1 MPFKSKFIRRKIS
14 SCKDFVLLEKYK
26 YKLRTS
32 VYSLNLSTLDSSIIN
47 LHSTLSFYSNDII
60 SDLVMNP
67 KISTSDILNSSK
79 ILFIDCNFLVF
90 WLQYSQCTYFSSF
103 QVVLVIQ
110 SIDYLPSL
118 VFFQINFLPEP
129 AWIPRSIA

>member
-14 SCKDFVLLEKYK
+14 SCKYFVLLEKYK

-32 VYSLNLSTLDSSIIN
+32 VYSLNLFTLDSSIIT
-47 LHSTLSFYSNDII
+47 LHSTLSFYFNDII

-110 SIDYLPSL
+110 SIDCLPSL
-118 VFFQINFLPEP
+118 VFFRINFLPEP

>member
-14 SCKDFVLLEKYK
+14 SCKHFVLLEKYK

-32 VYSLNLSTLDSSIIN
+32 VYSLNLFTLDSSIIN

-118 VFFQINFLPEP
+118 VFFRINFLPEP

>member
-14 SCKDFVLLEKYK
+14 SCKYCVLLEKYK

-32 VYSLNLSTLDSSIIN
+32 VYSLNLFTLDSSIIN
-47 LHSTLSFYSNDII
+47 LHSTLSFYFNDII

-110 SIDYLPSL
+110 SIDCLPSL
-118 VFFQINFLPEP
+118 VFFRINFLPEP

>member
-32 VYSLNLSTLDSSIIN
+32 VYSLNLFTLDSSIIN
-47 LHSTLSFYSNDII
+47 LHSTLSFYFNDII

-110 SIDYLPSL
+110 SIDCLPSL
-118 VFFQINFLPEP
+118 VFFRINFLPEP